1 MKLDNCIK
9 EAAQNNVIKFVLS
22 TIKNNLFSGK
32 SIMNI
37 SLPVEIFGVD
47 SNIQRLAE
55 CLSFAPDLIE
65 NVAAKSAL

>member
-1 MKLDNCIK
+1 MKLDNSIK

-47 SNIQRLAE
+47 SNIQRLA
-55 CLSFAPDLIE
+55 
-65 NVAAKSAL
+65 